1 MIDNEPTDLDR
12 LRAERDKLIRELR
25 VASIPGGIIIFWTL
39 WDLIRG
45 TL

>member
-1 MIDNEPTDLDR
+1 MTDNEITDLDR
-12 LRAERDKLIRELR
+12 LRRERNKLVRDLR
-25 VASIPGGIIIFWTL
+25 IAGIPGGIIIFWTL